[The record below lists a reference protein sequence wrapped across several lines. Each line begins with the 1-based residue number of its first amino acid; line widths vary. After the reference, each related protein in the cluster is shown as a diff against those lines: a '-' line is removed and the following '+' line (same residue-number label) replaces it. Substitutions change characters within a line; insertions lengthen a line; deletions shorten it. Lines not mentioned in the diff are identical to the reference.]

1 MPSVKS
7 IDDIK
12 SSLLRPS
19 LTSHFYVEFALPG
32 TGGSTSEFS
41 EKLKT
46 AGVDFNVNKQDTLNL
61 LCAEASLPGSSVAT
75 LEINNDRTG
84 VTERH
89 AHRRFFDD
97 RIDFTFYVDVENY
110 LPILFFE
117 TWMEYISGAGTTDD
131 NPRSAKEYVYRM
143 NYADNYTA
151 DKGLKVLKFEKD
163 YGRGKAIG
171 ESNPTWRPT
180 SQYLEYEFFR
190 SFPIAINSMP
200 VSYEAANLLKCT
212 VSMNYI
218 RYTVQRS
225 GSGQVSTS
233 PPAASPVQKV
243 SQQTI
248 QNADV
253 YGGTAGPNTVFAVR
267 DSATGARLDGGTDG
281 PLLTSRQALGL
292 DPIGTGPT

>member
-19 LTSHFYVEFALPG
+19 LTSHFYVQLALPG
-32 TGGSTSEFS
+32 TGGSTSEFNQ
-41 EKLKT
+41 KLQA

-110 LPILFFE
+110 LPIMFFE
-117 TWMEYISGAGTTDD
+117 SWIDYISGAGTTSS
-131 NPRSAKEYVYRM
+131 NPRNAKNYYYRM

-151 DKGLKVLKFEKD
+151 DKGLKVYKFEKD
-163 YGRGKAIG
+163 FGKGKAIG
-171 ESNPTWRPT
+171 QGNPQWSPT
-180 SQYLEYEFFR
+180 GQYLEYEFYR

-200 VSYEAANLLKCT
+200 VSYESASLLKCT

-218 RYTVQRS
+218 RYTVMKR
-225 GSGQVSTS
+225 GSGEVSTD
-233 PPAASPVQKV
+233 PAASPVKKV
-243 SQQTI
+243 QSAKNFDEYYNNFGDNSQNST
-248 QNADV
+248 NSADFFD
-253 YGGTAGPNTVFAVR
+253 GSNRSIFGEAV
-267 DSATGARLDGGTDG
+267 A
-281 PLLTSRQALGL
+281 
-292 DPIGTGPT
+292 

>member
-32 TGGSTSEFS
+32 VNGSTSEFTQ
-41 EKLKT
+41 KLQSM
-46 AGVDFNVNKQDTLNL
+46 GVDFNINNQDTLNL
-61 LCAEASLPGSSVAT
+61 LCAEASLPGSSLAT
-75 LEINNDRTG
+75 LEINNDRSG

-110 LPILFFE
+110 LPIMFFE
-117 TWMEYISGAGTTDD
+117 AWIDYVSGAGSSPT
-131 NPRSAKEYVYRM
+131 NPRSAKNYYYRM

-151 DKGLKVLKFEKD
+151 DKGLKVYKFEKD
-163 YGRGKAIG
+163 FGKGKAIG
-171 ESNPTWRPT
+171 QGNPQWSPT
-180 SQYLEYEFFR
+180 GQYLEYEFYR

-200 VSYEAANLLKCT
+200 VSYESASLLKCT

-218 RYTVQRS
+218 RYIVMRR
-225 GSGQVSTS
+225 GSGEVSTTE
-233 PPAASPVQKV
+233 PAASPVKKV
-243 SQQTI
+243 QSAKNFEEYYNNFGDNSQNST
-248 QNADV
+248 NFGDL
-253 YGGTAGPNTVFAVR
+253 
-267 DSATGARLDGGTDG
+267 LDG
-281 PLLTSRQALGL
+281 S
-292 DPIGTGPT
+292 TGNNLIETVA

>member
-32 TGGSTSEFS
+32 AGGSTSEFTQ
-41 EKLKT
+41 KLQSM
-46 AGVDFNVNKQDTLNL
+46 GVDFNINNQDTLNL
-61 LCAEASLPGSSVAT
+61 LCAEASLPGSSLAT
-75 LEINNDRTG
+75 LEINNDRSG

-110 LPILFFE
+110 LPIMFFE
-117 TWMEYISGAGTTDD
+117 SWIDYISGAGTTPS
-131 NPRSAKEYVYRM
+131 NPRNAKNYYYRM

-151 DKGLKVLKFEKD
+151 DKGLKVYKFEKD
-163 YGRGKAIG
+163 FGKGKAIG
-171 ESNPTWRPT
+171 QGNPQWSPT
-180 SQYLEYEFFR
+180 GQYLEYEFYR

-200 VSYEAANLLKCT
+200 VSYESASLLKCT

-218 RYTVQRS
+218 RYTVMKR
-225 GSGQVSTS
+225 GSGEVSTD
-233 PPAASPVQKV
+233 PAASPVKKV
-243 SQQTI
+243 QSAKNFDEYYNNFGDNSQNST
-248 QNADV
+248 NSADFFD
-253 YGGTAGPNTVFAVR
+253 GSNRSIFGEAV
-267 DSATGARLDGGTDG
+267 A
-281 PLLTSRQALGL
+281 
-292 DPIGTGPT
+292 